1 MFSDNSC
8 TTEGTVI
15 RINPLILHGKN
26 LRRAIQSN
34 PLKSPWSFILWSIR
48 FVLFSPMILFSFNFI
63 HYSSCLKYVF
73 QGEKGQRGRG
83 EWIKVLPKAG
93 SNWHSK
99 RVPKSSPLHSSPGPQ
114 RSSGEVKTSS
124 WHLVTW
130 CSFFQLLLGRVPKLN
145 AERTPLFS
153 KVKPPCCSIFFFASG
168 RYQEKGEKR
177 RVFKVTKLKTTS
189 KEPDSLYL
197 TL

>member
-1 MFSDNSC
+1 M
-8 TTEGTVI
+8 
-15 RINPLILHGKN
+15 
-26 LRRAIQSN
+26 
-34 PLKSPWSFILWSIR
+34 
-48 FVLFSPMILFSFNFI
+48 
-63 HYSSCLKYVF
+63 
-73 QGEKGQRGRG
+73 
-83 EWIKVLPKAG
+83 AG
-93 SNWHSK
+93 NNWHS
-99 RVPKSSPLHSSPGPQ
+99 RRAPKSSPLHSSPWPPC
-114 RSSGEVKTSS
+114 SSGEVKMSS

-130 CSFFQLLLGRVPKLN
+130 CSFFQLLLGIVPKLN

-197 TL
+197 TLLVLIILPHWALAFNRHSSVSSYVYYCGKIVNNKWN